1 MRQKFEQ
8 NNGINRREE
17 IIKTAAQ
24 IFSAKGYHGTTLD
37 EIAKQIG
44 VSKPALY
51 YHIKNKE
58 EILKEI
64 VGRIM
69 EPMESVAQVGKSDM
83 PPRERISEMIRMLI
97 QFAAERQEITLI
109 ALELNKI
116 LPKRTREALK
126 KRQKDVEDVLMQTLE
141 QGMKEGVFKSGDS
154 KMYAFAILAA
164 ANSVYRWYNPEG
176 KLTHNQIA
184 EQFIRLLELGYIK
197 E

>member
-1 MRQKFEQ
+1 MRQKQEQ
-8 NNGINRREE
+8 NNHISRREE
-17 IIKTAAQ
+17 IIKAAAR
-24 IFSAKGYHGTTLD
+24 IFAAKGYHGTTLD
-37 EIAKQIG
+37 EIAREIG

-69 EPMESVAQVGKSDM
+69 EPMETVARVGRSGI
-83 PPRERISEMIRMLI
+83 PPRQRIAQMIRMLV

-116 LPKRTREALK
+116 LPTRSREALK
-126 KRQKDVEDVLMQTLE
+126 KRRKDVEEVLIETLD
-141 QGMKEGVFKSGDS
+141 EGIKKGDFKTGNS

-164 ANSVYRWYNPEG
+164 ANSVYRWYDPHGN
-176 KLTHNQIA
+176 LTHGQIA
-184 EQFIRLLELGYIK
+184 EQFIRLLELGYLK
-197 E
+197 

>member
-1 MRQKFEQ
+1 MRQKQEQ
-8 NNGINRREE
+8 NNHISRREE
-17 IIKTAAQ
+17 IIKAAAR
-24 IFSAKGYHGTTLD
+24 IFAAKGYHGTTLD
-37 EIAKQIG
+37 EIAREIG

-69 EPMESVAQVGKSDM
+69 EPMETVAKVGRSGI
-83 PPRERISEMIRMLI
+83 PPRQRIAQMIRMLV

-116 LPKRTREALK
+116 LPTRSREALK
-126 KRQKDVEDVLMQTLE
+126 KRRKDVEEVLIETLD
-141 QGMKEGVFKSGDS
+141 EGIKKGDFKTGNS

-164 ANSVYRWYNPEG
+164 ANSVYRWYDPHGN
-176 KLTHNQIA
+176 LTHGQIA
-184 EQFIRLLELGYIK
+184 EQFIRLLELGYLK
-197 E
+197 

>member
-1 MRQKFEQ
+1 MRQKQEQ
-8 NNGINRREE
+8 NNHISRREE
-17 IIKTAAQ
+17 IIKAAAR
-24 IFSAKGYHGTTLD
+24 IFAAKGYHGTTLD
-37 EIAKQIG
+37 EIAREIG

-69 EPMESVAQVGKSDM
+69 EPMETVARVGRSGI
-83 PPRERISEMIRMLI
+83 PPRQRIAQMIRMLV

-116 LPKRTREALK
+116 LPMRSREALK
-126 KRQKDVEDVLMQTLE
+126 KSRKDVEEVLIETLD
-141 QGMKEGVFKSGDS
+141 EGIKKGDFKTGNS

-164 ANSVYRWYNPEG
+164 ANSVYRWYDPHGN
-176 KLTHNQIA
+176 LTHGQIA
-184 EQFIRLLELGYIK
+184 EQFIRLLELGYLK
-197 E
+197 